1 MAGLE
6 EPKQDDKKP
15 RREAAG
21 LVAVILAVGI
31 SIALNVI
38 TIALLWAAAI
48 RLGINPDS
56 PSSGLSDNGV
66 QILLAWGGGII
77 SVLAGYVGYVVGKK
91 QTANGNDT
99 PEPKPEEPKPE
110 EPKP

>member
-1 MAGLE
+1 VTD
-6 EPKQDDKKP
+6 EPAEGPKP
-15 RREAAG
+15 KRDHGGAAG
-21 LVAVILAVGI
+21 TVAIILALGI
-31 SIALNVI
+31 SVALNII
-38 TIALLWAAAI
+38 TIALLWAAAV

-91 QTANGNDT
+91 VNGAPAGP
-99 PEPKPEEPKPE
+99 PEPEAPK
-110 EPKP
+110 

>member
-6 EPKQDDKKP
+6 EESKKP
-15 RREAAG
+15 KDRGSAAAG
-21 LVAVILAVGI
+21 IVAIVLAVGI

-48 RLGINPDS
+48 RLAIDPQ
-56 PSSGLSDNGV
+56 SGLSDNGV

-77 SVLAGYVGYVVGKK
+77 SVLAGYVGYVVGRK
-91 QTANGNDT
+91 TNGNGNGT
-99 PEPKPEEPKPE
+99 PVPEEPKSE
-110 EPKP
+110 EPK

>member
-1 MAGLE
+1 MAELE
-6 EPKQDDKKP
+6 EPEKKDKP

-31 SIALNVI
+31 SVALNVI
-38 TIALLWAAAI
+38 TMALLYAAFI
-48 RLGINPDS
+48 RLGVDVN
-56 PSSGLSDNGV
+56 SGLSDNGV

-91 QTANGNDT
+91 TNGIDL
-99 PEPKPEEPKPE
+99 PKPEEPKPEEPKPE
-110 EPKP
+110 EPK

>member
-6 EPKQDDKKP
+6 EESKKP
-15 RREAAG
+15 KDRGSAAAG
-21 LVAVILAVGI
+21 VVAIVLAVGI

-48 RLGINPDS
+48 RLAIDPQ
-56 PSSGLSDNGV
+56 SGLSDNGV

-77 SVLAGYVGYVVGKK
+77 SVLAGYVGYVVGRK
-91 QTANGNDT
+91 TNGNGT
-99 PEPKPEEPKPE
+99 PVPEEPKPE
-110 EPKP
+110 EPTP